1 MVSTQETSQPRMRS
15 QQNTAEVGDGG
26 GGGGGTTA
34 ECGTQAA
41 AGHAPWYLDELLKLL
56 YVGFQLGLL
65 DAQFLPAQVQGFH
78 SALKR
83 LGVGGSREGGRAP
96 EWEPRK
102 APASP
107 VPEPCPRCPVPT
119 PCLVQ
124 SRTSQDSGTLRLRSL
139 LCSDLIP
146 GLWYPENQI
155 SPAL

>member
-1 MVSTQETSQPRMRS
+1 MRS

-83 LGVGGSREGGRAP
+83 LGVQWGAEGRVEGFI
-96 EWEPRK
+96 
-102 APASP
+102 
-107 VPEPCPRCPVPT
+107 PT
-119 PCLVQ
+119 SV
-124 SRTSQDSGTLRLRSL
+124 
-139 LCSDLIP
+139 
-146 GLWYPENQI
+146 
-155 SPAL
+155 